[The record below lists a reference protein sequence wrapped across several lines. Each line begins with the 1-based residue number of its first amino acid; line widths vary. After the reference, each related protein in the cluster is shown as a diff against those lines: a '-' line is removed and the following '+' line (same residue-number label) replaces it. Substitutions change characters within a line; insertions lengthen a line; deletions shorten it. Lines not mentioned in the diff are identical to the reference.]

1 MGLADPSC
9 SPARRHR
16 YGTIV
21 STCVYIYIYT
31 RYTRFRDPIIRPWRG
46 NSGTEIG
53 LRLKP
58 GAIVG
63 NTRLPRVCDDGGGKA
78 RRKSKGQFASS
89 RHLDPSIS
97 VCSIIFPGYGAPLWT
112 SGVTLDPEQ
121 LSGIIRVGW
130 RKWNNIGM
138 EFSLFY
144 AVRSCRCSTA

>member
-1 MGLADPSC
+1 MSLADPSC

-31 RYTRFRDPIIRPWRG
+31 IYQIQRSDYSAVKGKQRDR
-46 NSGTEIG
+46 EIG